1 MQNKETQS
9 DIEASIKQWAKDTEE
24 RAPGNPIHP
33 DNRAP
38 VNAQAEA
45 DIKKWAKARK

>member
-1 MQNKETQS
+1 MENKQTQS
-9 DIEASIKQWAKDTEE
+9 DIETSIKQWTKDTEE
-24 RAPGNPIHP
+24 RNSGNPIHR

-45 DIKKWAKARK
+45 DIKKWAKERK